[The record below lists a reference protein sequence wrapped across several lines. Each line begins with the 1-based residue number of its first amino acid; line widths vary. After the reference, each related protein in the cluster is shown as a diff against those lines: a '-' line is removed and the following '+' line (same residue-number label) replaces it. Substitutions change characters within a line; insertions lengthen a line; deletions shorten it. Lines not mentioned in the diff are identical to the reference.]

1 MCIRININITTFIH
15 IPIYTKFYST
25 LFTYKIWC
33 CSIVSRQEETRF
45 TRFKKTKNHLN
56 LERNSS
62 IVSFTK
68 VI

>member
-1 MCIRININITTFIH
+1 MSTCNKGLNAVKSMFKRHFKSLH
-15 IPIYTKFYST
+15 YFY
-25 LFTYKIWC
+25 
-33 CSIVSRQEETRF
+33 IVSRQEETRF
-45 TRFKKTKNHLN
+45 KKQKNHLN